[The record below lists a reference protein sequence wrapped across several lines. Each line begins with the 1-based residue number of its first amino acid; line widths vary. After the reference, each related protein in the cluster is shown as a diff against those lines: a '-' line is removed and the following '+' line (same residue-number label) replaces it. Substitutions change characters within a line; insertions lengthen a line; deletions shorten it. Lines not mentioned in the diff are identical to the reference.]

1 MRRFILLLLLS
12 SSVPLVR
19 GIGQSAA
26 KPAGLNAEPFMFK
39 GNSLGMTLD
48 AFKASNNQGKV
59 WVASG
64 APNWRGKPRKGMER
78 EVPTPLCTDE
88 MRGFPG
94 DNETLAMV
102 PDEVFCNPAPAEIN
116 PEARMVAGNP
126 VAQYPIIKS
135 AFQTKYGPAPSRS
148 EVGFQNGFGA
158 RWTGEV
164 LLWNRSTQTL
174 MLYEGGKNGPG
185 QDEFD
190 PVGSSSATFTD
201 GALAPHLAPA
211 QKPDF

>member
-1 MRRFILLLLLS
+1 
-12 SSVPLVR
+12 
-19 GIGQSAA
+19 
-26 KPAGLNAEPFMFK
+26 
-39 GNSLGMTLD
+39 
-48 AFKASNNQGKV
+48 
-59 WVASG
+59 
-64 APNWRGKPRKGMER
+64 MER

-126 VAQYPIIKS
+126 VAAIGYYFFKGRLYRIEMHFAAAQYPIIKS

-164 LLWNRSTQTL
+164 LLWTRSTQTL

>member
-78 EVPTPLCTDE
+78 EVPTPDISDGAG
-88 MRGFPG
+88 RGFLQP
-94 DNETLAMV
+94 
-102 PDEVFCNPAPAEIN
+102 
-116 PEARMVAGNP
+116 
-126 VAQYPIIKS
+126 
-135 AFQTKYGPAPSRS
+135 
-148 EVGFQNGFGA
+148 
-158 RWTGEV
+158 
-164 LLWNRSTQTL
+164 
-174 MLYEGGKNGPG
+174 
-185 QDEFD
+185 
-190 PVGSSSATFTD
+190 GSSRNQPR
-201 GALAPHLAPA
+201 GANGCG
-211 QKPDF
+211 